1 MNQVG
6 GLSEN
11 QGEVNR
17 EGGVEANEIFLSQ
30 DFSVWHFV
38 VYPLGID
45 SVRPNT
51 TEIFH
56 S

>member
-17 EGGVEANEIFLSQ
+17 VGGEANEIYLSQ

-45 SVRPNT
+45 SVQLNT
-51 TEIFH
+51 SEIFH